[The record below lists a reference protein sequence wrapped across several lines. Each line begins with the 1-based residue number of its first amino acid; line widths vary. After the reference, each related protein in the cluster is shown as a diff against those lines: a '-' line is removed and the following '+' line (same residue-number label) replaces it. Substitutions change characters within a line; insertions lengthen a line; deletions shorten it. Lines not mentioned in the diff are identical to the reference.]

1 MKKIIS
7 IGLSILFVLCMSSIA
22 YAENDTAPVK
32 RLQSEEDAAIAS
44 MFFNKQYVIYDKNG
58 GDITNTF
65 YAAITPMFYSGNYA
79 GVMDYFQENARHA
92 EAITKDTTPVLT
104 KSGLRSSHDNVRVVR
119 DFIRSVDD
127 VVHGFT
133 GRNIIDGQVELR
145 YVVNSNEGEII
156 SASKPNILYVRLYYQ
171 HGELENSAEASQERV
186 SISSD
191 KSRAV
196 FSFHVHGMEY
206 IQDSTDIGTT
216 LLGLAYQYE
225 EDFSFTEYAG

>member
-1 MKKIIS
+1 M
-7 IGLSILFVLCMSSIA
+7 
-22 YAENDTAPVK
+22 
-32 RLQSEEDAAIAS
+32 
-44 MFFNKQYVIYDKNG
+44 
-58 GDITNTF
+58 
-65 YAAITPMFYSGNYA
+65 
-79 GVMDYFQENARHA
+79 
-92 EAITKDTTPVLT
+92 
-104 KSGLRSSHDNVRVVR
+104 
-119 DFIRSVDD
+119 
-127 VVHGFT
+127 VHGFT